1 MRFKMLGCV
10 AAAALHLGAAYAEE
24 PVFEP
29 LPLLDLAEVSPDFA
43 DDMFGRWTI
52 SDDSGSKTCAVELL
66 REPTIGGMR
75 IEVGSGCAEAFPVMA
90 DITAWRLL
98 EGWVIDLADGERR
111 TRVRFAVPDERYVA
125 IPEVDGIAT
134 IEPVPLD

>member
-1 MRFKMLGCV
+1 MRFTMLGCV
-10 AAAALHLGAAYAEE
+10 AAAALQFGVAYAEE

-52 SDDSGSKTCAVELL
+52 SDDLAAKTCAVELL
-66 REPTIGGMR
+66 REPVIGGMR
-75 IEVGSGCAEAFPVMA
+75 IDVGPGCAEAFPVMA

-98 EGWVIDLADGERR
+98 EGWVIDLADAERK
-111 TRVRFAVPDERYVA
+111 TRVRFSTPDERYVA
-125 IPEVDGIAT
+125 VPEVDGIAT